1 MDIDEIIKTIKS
13 NLKKNGFPDNKVTF
27 PVSSL
32 TNFVKKYDF
41 DLDDVLGTLQDDEIY
56 SKINNEDKILF
67 SNHDLGKPDS
77 SGFDFSS
84 INLDALKNMDPE
96 QLKKQ
101 ASEFMKTMSPEQ
113 MKDIKQKYDN
123 MSDEERDQ
131 ITKMSQNIGL

>member
-1 MDIDEIIKTIKS
+1 MDIDEIITTIKS

-27 PVSSL
+27 PVGSL
-32 TNFVKKYDF
+32 TNFLKKYDF

-56 SKINNEDKILF
+56 SKINEDKVLF
-67 SNHDLGKPDS
+67 SNQDFSKPDS
-77 SGFDFSS
+77 SGFDFSN

-123 MSDEERDQ
+123 MSEEERDQ
-131 ITKMSQNIGL
+131 ITKMSQKIGL